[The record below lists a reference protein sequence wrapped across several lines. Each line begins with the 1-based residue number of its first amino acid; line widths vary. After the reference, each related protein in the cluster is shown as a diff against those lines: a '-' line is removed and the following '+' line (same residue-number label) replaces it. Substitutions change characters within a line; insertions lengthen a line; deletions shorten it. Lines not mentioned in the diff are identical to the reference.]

1 MTVNVYPSG
10 YSAEEGGEHIS
21 VYLRLWSDPGTARV
35 KLSKKF
41 RIGDPSGKSPLI
53 VLCSEDIF
61 TRVRETWGFQKFT
74 MVNSAK
80 SRYIGHNGSFTIRC
94 DLEVHTKACT
104 TSTSTTIAKP
114 MIVVPPSNIVR
125 HLEQLMVSKQ
135 WSDVT
140 SLVQES
146 EIHTHWLIIAVRS
159 LLLYDT
165 LEASTTN
172 SVIRIEDMKV
182 VVLRAILHFV
192 YTDELVPVNET
203 VVAREMMA
211 AACRFR
217 LEWMKAMC
225 ENLLAHL
232 LSKDNAMSTLEL
244 ALRHHYEELKIY
256 CNDFTERAMK

>member
-1 MTVNVYPSG
+1 
-10 YSAEEGGEHIS
+10 
-21 VYLRLWSDPGTARV
+21 
-35 KLSKKF
+35 
-41 RIGDPSGKSPLI
+41 
-53 VLCSEDIF
+53 
-61 TRVRETWGFQKFT
+61 
-74 MVNSAK
+74 
-80 SRYIGHNGSFTIRC
+80 
-94 DLEVHTKACT
+94 
-104 TSTSTTIAKP
+104 
-114 MIVVPPSNIVR
+114 MIVVRPSNIVR

-146 EIHTHWLIIAVRS
+146 EIHTHWLISAVRS
-159 LLLYDT
+159 LLLYET

-172 SVIRIEDMKV
+172 SVVRIGDMKA

-203 VVAREMMA
+203 VVAREMLA

-217 LEWMKAMC
+217 LERMKAMC

-244 ALRHHYEELKIY
+244 AL
-256 CNDFTERAMK
+256 